1 MMMKMRMKMKM
12 KKKKKKKW
20 SFQEL
25 KGITR
30 QKVLVL
36 SVSTQEIQD
45 EHVLKW
51 DFYSF
56 FYIFNFDYYIIF
68 FLIFFFFF

>member
-1 MMMKMRMKMKM
+1 MVKRMMMMMMM
-12 KKKKKKKW
+12 MKKW

-45 EHVLKW
+45 EHVLRW
-51 DFYSF
+51 DFF
-56 FYIFNFDYYIIF
+56 
-68 FLIFFFFF
+68 